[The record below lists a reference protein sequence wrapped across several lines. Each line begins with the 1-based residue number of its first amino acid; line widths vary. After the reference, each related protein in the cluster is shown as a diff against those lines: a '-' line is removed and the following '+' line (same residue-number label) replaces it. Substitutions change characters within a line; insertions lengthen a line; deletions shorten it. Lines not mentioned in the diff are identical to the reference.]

1 MILVIGDGMLD
12 RYVPVRA
19 DGISAEWPMPRFRE
33 DRYAARYVLGG
44 AANVAANIASLGEAV
59 TLLSPVGKSQE
70 DLRFSNL
77 LVHVPGLTSQLFRSP
92 HPDFHLPVKTRFVA
106 DGRQVFRV
114 DQEEE
119 ARTIEGH
126 DGMAADVLRVLDA
139 TTPTLVVV
147 SDYNKGCLT
156 ASTARDL
163 VTRCKER
170 GIPILVDAKPAKAEA
185 YTGATAM
192 TPNDAEFTQL
202 CGPDE
207 RTADFDVRAQR
218 VYERLQLDHLIVTRG
233 RAGLVWVRDAPQLV
247 VQHMASEPHSVRDT
261 TGAGD
266 TFLAA
271 LAVRWGGDVDAVAAF
286 ANYAA
291 GLSVTR
297 AGTATVTAADMARIG
312 SPQEKVLT
320 PGQLEAWA
328 AKHRAAGHPVVVT
341 NGCFDVLHPG
351 HTHTLEYAAT
361 LGSLLVLINSDA
373 SVKRLKGENRPL
385 QPASWRSR
393 VIAAMAAVD
402 AVCIFDN
409 DKPLEC
415 IEAVRPDVLVKGGT
429 TDPDTIPGA
438 DFVRAYGG
446 RVELAT
452 QVDSLS
458 TTEFEAT
465 MRETE

>member
-33 DRYAARYVLGG
+33 SRYATRYVLGG
-44 AANVAANIASLGEAV
+44 AANVAVNIASLGEPV
-59 TLLSPVGKSQE
+59 TLLSPIGRSPE
-70 DLRFSNL
+70 DTRFCNL
-77 LVHVPGLTSQLFRSP
+77 LTHVPRLTSQVFRSP

-114 DQEEE
+114 DCEDE
-119 ARTIEGH
+119 ARVIEGH

-139 TTPTLVVV
+139 TAPSLVVV

-156 ASTARDL
+156 PCIARDL
-163 VTRCKER
+163 VTRCKSR

-192 TPNDAEFTQL
+192 TPNDAEFEAL
-202 CGPDE
+202 CEPDE
-207 RTADFDVRAQR
+207 LTAGFDVRARR
-218 VYERLQLDHLIVTRG
+218 VYDRLQLDHLIVTRG
-233 RAGLVWVRDAPQLV
+233 RAGLVWVRDDPQLL
-247 VQHMASEPHSVRDT
+247 VQHMTSEPHSVRDT

-271 LAVRWGGDVDAVAAF
+271 LAVRWGGDVEAVAAF
-286 ANYAA
+286 ANRAA

-297 AGTATVTAADMARIG
+297 AGTATVTAADMARIN
-312 SPQEKVLT
+312 SPSEKVLT
-320 PGQLEAWA
+320 PDKLAAWA
-328 AKHRAAGHPVVVT
+328 ARHREAGHPVVVT

-351 HTHTLEYAAT
+351 HTHTFEFAAT
-361 LGSLLVLINSDA
+361 HGSLLVLVNSDE
-373 SVKRLKGENRPL
+373 SVRRLKGAGRPL
-385 QPASWRSR
+385 QPSTWRVR
-393 VIAAMAAVD
+393 VIASLAAVD

-409 DKPLEC
+409 DTPLTC
-415 IEAVRPDVLVKGGT
+415 IEEVRPDVLVKGGT

-465 MRETE
+465 MRGIE